1 MVNEYIALL
10 AVVATTLGAF
20 LSTWKGKISSGQ
32 PYDTHQLISSVIT
45 AVFAS
50 YATINFPLIGDQIE
64 QLGFVG
70 VFLLY
75 LTGGYFLDQ
84 KQSNLDFARTRTISK
99 RASDGITRQLDGIIA
114 FLQKELAQSKA
125 ELEKARTMA
134 MPNEE
139 FRKIY
144 IDLLQK
150 EIDRTTRQIQYY
162 LDYKQQLLNEGW
174 TLP

>member
-1 MVNEYIALL
+1 MINEYYTLL
-10 AVVATTLGAF
+10 AVAAMTFGAF
-20 LSTWKGKISSGQ
+20 LSTWKGKVSSGQ
-32 PYDTHQLISSVIT
+32 PYDSKQFLSSVIT
-45 AVFAS
+45 AVFAA
-50 YATINFPLIGDQIE
+50 YATLNIPDLGGKIE
-64 QLGFVG
+64 QIGYIG
-70 VFLLY
+70 VFLTY
-75 LTGGYFLDQ
+75 LVGGFALDQ
-84 KQSNLDFARTRTISK
+84 AQANLDFSKVRPISR
-99 RASDGITRQLDGIIA
+99 RANDNLTRQIDGIIA

-134 MPNEE
+134 MPNED

-174 TLP
+174 IR